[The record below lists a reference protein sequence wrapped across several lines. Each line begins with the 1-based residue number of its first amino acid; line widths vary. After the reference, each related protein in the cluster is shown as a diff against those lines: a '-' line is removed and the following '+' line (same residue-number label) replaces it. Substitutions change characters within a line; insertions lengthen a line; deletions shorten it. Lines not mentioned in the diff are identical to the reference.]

1 MNKVVFIIF
10 MFIAVFLA
18 GYNLY
23 LIDYSDLFADKNF
36 VASISALAALSAV
49 VLLLLLNTSKKIANK
64 VNR

>member
-10 MFIAVFLA
+10 MLIAVFLA